1 MKKLEKEYVT
11 TRLVEKRSKKAF
23 KEGAKKA
30 MKSNGY
36 VIIAQDGWVV
46 KKYAD
51 GKIEKL
57 EQISQETAGLQ
68 VIFD

>member
-1 MKKLEKEYVT
+1 MKKLEKKYVT
-11 TRLVEKRSKKAF
+11 TRLVENQSKKAF

-46 KKYAD
+46 KKSED
-51 GKIEKL
+51 GQIKKL
-57 EQISQETAGLQ
+57 EQISKETTDLQ

>member
-11 TRLVEKRSKKAF
+11 TRLVENQSKKAF

-36 VIIAQDGWVV
+36 VIIAHDGWVV
-46 KKYAD
+46 KKSED
-51 GKIEKL
+51 GQIEKL
-57 EQISQETAGLQ
+57 KQISQETTDLQ